1 MSSSV
6 LMPPSWV
13 LLDQCNNTEELCGR
27 KRTQCN
33 WTDVGAFRNLQHS
46 CKSREKCCA
55 NSC

>member
-27 KRTQCN
+27 KRTQ